1 MEIVSAGK
9 EFAVFTGFL
18 HVNMVFYS
26 YIVMFVLS
34 I

>member
-1 MEIVSAGK
+1 MQIALAGK
-9 EFAVFTGFL
+9 KFAVFTGFL
-18 HVNMVFYS
+18 HLNMVFYG